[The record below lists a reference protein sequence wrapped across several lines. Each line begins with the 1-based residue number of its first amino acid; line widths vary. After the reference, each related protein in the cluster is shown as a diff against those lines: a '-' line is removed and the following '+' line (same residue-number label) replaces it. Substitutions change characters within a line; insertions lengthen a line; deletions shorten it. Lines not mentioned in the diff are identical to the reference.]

1 MYKLIL
7 LVLALI
13 AVAAAQ
19 YPYYG
24 TGYYGSGYYGAYPS
38 PYAYSSLG
46 YGYYGR

>member
-1 MYKLIL
+1 VFQIL

-19 YPYYG
+19 YPYYN
-24 TGYYGSGYYGAYPS
+24 GYYGSGYYGTYGAS
-38 PYAYSSLG
+38 PYAYSALG

>member
-1 MYKLIL
+1 VFQIL

-19 YPYYG
+19 YPYYS
-24 TGYYGSGYYGAYPS
+24 GYYGSGYYGAYS
-38 PYAYSSLG
+38 QPYGYSALG